1 MFVMAAANFIGGM
14 ITRASIREFVIN
26 ATAVGCVVAVGA
38 VITVIAGTILFIP
51 INRKKIADRAARA
64 EQRVAE
70 AAKFETLYWDEY
82 DALMVL
88 TTPIRAATANPVTE
102 RSPQGDAVTMVYLPD
117 RVAFGYY
124 TNRKNGTSYP
134 QLETVARKYLVDNAQ
149 RDVAKCAYA
158 DRRQSK
164 TAATHDNDIVDL
176 GNLGNPGNP
185 GNPGDSGDLGVVE
198 SKSATDSTAPPPTGG
213 GIFAMF
219 RRYNRKPAAASG
231 SSGSAEAPLEY
242 TRFVYLGSMHDYTA
256 SSSSASDSTASDSDA
271 IDYAE
276 FKRLKMAKIKNG
288 QD

>member
-82 DALMVL
+82 DAMMVL
-88 TTPIRAATANPVTE
+88 KTPIRAATANPVTE

-158 DRRQSK
+158 DRRQSN
-164 TAATHDNDIVDL
+164 TAAMHDNDIVDL
-176 GNLGNPGNP
+176 GNPGNTGNTGNP
-185 GNPGDSGDLGVVE
+185 GDLGVVE
-198 SKSATDSTAPPPTGG
+198 SKSATDSSAPTTSG

-231 SSGSAEAPLEY
+231 SSGSTGAPLEY
-242 TRFVYLGSMHDYTA
+242 TRFVYLGSMHDYDYTA
-256 SSSSASDSTASDSDA
+256 SSSSASDSTASDYDA

-276 FKRLKMAKIKNG
+276 FKRLKMAKIENG
-288 QD
+288 QK